1 MRTVTFNTNRNNF
14 KNSNTR
20 TSDGVTLTFNN
31 IYDKYDYY
39 LSLRDGTFTV
49 TSTNKNI
56 ARVDIN
62 YYSDYWYTYD
72 PQSVTADSGTF
83 NDDYTDWRAH
93 GNLVN
98 SVTFDT
104 EAEYYYYPRV
114 SSIVVYLAN

>member
-1 MRTVTFNTNRNNF
+1 MRN
-14 KNSNTR
+14 
-20 TSDGVTLTFNN
+20 LNN

-93 GNLVN
+93 GVLTD
-98 SVTFDT
+98 SVTFTMDANTGWDT
-104 EAEYYYYPRV
+104 RTAI